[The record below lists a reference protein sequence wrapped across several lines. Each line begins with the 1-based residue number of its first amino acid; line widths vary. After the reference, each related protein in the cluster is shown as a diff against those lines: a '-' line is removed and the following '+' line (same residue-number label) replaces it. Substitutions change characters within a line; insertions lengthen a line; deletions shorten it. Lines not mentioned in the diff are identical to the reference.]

1 MTYCAGYE
9 AARTL
14 VRTKLIILCPE
25 KSVSKKYCT
34 TLQYKI
40 NVEFQTQQYRD
51 CLKIANLIPI
61 NKKRNKNLK
70 MVENLSFDIIS
81 YSYETTKLWQ
91 RWKRTVL
98 EVVTVMLHMSLLWY
112 TTPKRYLTVRIKQYL
127 DTRVNITMPKVCD
140 AINLWL

>member
-1 MTYCAGYE
+1 
-9 AARTL
+9 
-14 VRTKLIILCPE
+14 
-25 KSVSKKYCT
+25 
-34 TLQYKI
+34 
-40 NVEFQTQQYRD
+40 
-51 CLKIANLIPI
+51 
-61 NKKRNKNLK
+61 